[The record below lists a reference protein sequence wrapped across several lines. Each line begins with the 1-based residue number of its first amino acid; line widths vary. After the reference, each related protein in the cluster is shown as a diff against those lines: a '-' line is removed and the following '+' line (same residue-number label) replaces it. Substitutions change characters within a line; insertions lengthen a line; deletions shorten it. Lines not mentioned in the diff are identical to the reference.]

1 MEPLSFQL
9 HHFCM
14 CEFFEQ
20 LLIDFYT
27 YVFGFEGGMR
37 DLIQGE
43 EPTSRSRA
51 NNNKYL
57 MYQKKIISDQIRN
70 LAVPRNLRVRYLFC
84 KAQLIRTNAVCL
96 YQVLSF
102 DYIKLFTR
110 ALRKTDIMVSV
121 PKCPRK

>member
-1 MEPLSFQL
+1 
-9 HHFCM
+9 M